1 MANAINKT
9 VMQNGVKSFLVHF
22 SFESDGVEGELKNYV
37 LVDPAVDYEFME
49 EGKLRSLV
57 RPVISQIWYS
67 QAWYDSVLYFDSLVP
82 VHSWTLSRDGSG
94 YYDFR
99 YFGGI
104 SDRYTPPQ
112 DQFGSDRTG
121 KILLTTNGFAPL
133 GSMGCLVLELRK
145 N

>member
-1 MANAINKT
+1 MANQINKT

-22 SFESDGVEGELKNYV
+22 SFESDGQEGELSQYV
-37 LVDPAVDYEFME
+37 LVDPVNDYEFMNV
-49 EGKLRSLV
+49 GKERTLV
-57 RPVISQIWYS
+57 RPVISQVWYS

-82 VHSWTLSRDGSG
+82 IHSWTLSRDGAG

-112 DQFGSDRTG
+112 DQFSSDRTG
-121 KILLTTNGFAPL
+121 KILISTNGFAPL
-133 GSMGCLVLELRK
+133 GSMGALVLEIRK